1 MQTAQAQ
8 RNCVLEGSMSEMAV
22 EAENLHK
29 SYVLGATA
37 VGALRGVDLIV
48 RRGEFVALM
57 GPSGCGKTT
66 LLNLIGALD
75 LPSRGSLKVDGVD
88 LSRLSENQ
96 LADLRRD
103 RIGVVFQFY
112 NLIPTLTACENVEIP
127 MQFKGTGRRQRR
139 ARALS
144 LLERVG
150 LKDRADHKP
159 AELSGGEQQ
168 RVSIARSLA
177 NEPALVLLDEPTGDL
192 DSATGEE
199 IIALLRDL
207 NTRERVT
214 VVIATH
220 DCAIAEKS
228 SRIVR
233 LRDGRIE
240 SEGEK
245 S

>member
-1 MQTAQAQ
+1 
-8 RNCVLEGSMSEMAV
+8 MSEIAV
-22 EAENLHK
+22 QADNIHK

-37 VGALRGVDLIV
+37 VGALRGVDLTV

-75 LPSRGSLKVDGVD
+75 LPSRGTMRVDDVD
-88 LSRLSENQ
+88 LLSLSEDQ

-112 NLIPTLTACENVEIP
+112 NLIPTLTARENIEIP
-127 MQFKGTGRRQRR
+127 MQFKGVGGRERR
-139 ARALS
+139 ERSLS
-144 LLERVG
+144 LLERIG

-177 NEPALVLLDEPTGDL
+177 NQPALILLDEPTGDL
-192 DSATGEE
+192 DSATGQE
-199 IIALLRDL
+199 IMALLRDL
-207 NTRERVT
+207 NRREAVT
-214 VVIATH
+214 LIIATH
-220 DCAIAEKS
+220 DTAIAEAS

-240 SEGEK
+240 SETK
-245 S
+245 TAA